1 MNFFNNNQ
9 GHNAVMAEGFMSKVY
24 GWMAGGLTL
33 TALVSYMLSPYN
45 NPKLFM
51 LFFGQGFAPIMLLAL
66 VQFGIVF
73 YFWSAWQK
81 LSYNAMAFLYMTYSV
96 LTGIILTP
104 VVFSYTSAS
113 VFSTFAIT
121 AAMFSVMA
129 LYGWAT
135 KSDLSGLQNIFF
147 MALIGLILANLFNAF
162 FQSPGFDLVIASI
175 GVGIFSM
182 LVAYDVQKLK
192 NMSHQLIASPEDMGK
207 VSLLGAMMLYLDII
221 NLFLYLLRILGKKR
235 R

>member
-1 MNFFNNNQ
+1 MSFFNNNQ
-9 GHNAVMAEGFMSKVY
+9 GHGAVMAEGFMSKVY
-24 GWMAGGLTL
+24 GWMAGGLSL

-51 LFFGQGFAPIMLLAL
+51 ALFGSGFAPIILLMF

-73 YFWSAWQK
+73 YFWSSWQK
-81 LSYNAMAFLYMTYSV
+81 LSYNTMSILYMAYSV
-96 LTGIILTP
+96 LTGVILTP
-104 VVFSYTSAS
+104 VIFSYTSAS

-135 KSDLSGLQNIFF
+135 KSDLSGLQNVLF
-147 MALIGLILANLFNAF
+147 MGLVGLIIANLFNMF
-162 FQSPGFDLVIASI
+162 FQSPGFDLMIACI

-182 LVAYDVQKLK
+182 LVAYDIQKLK
-192 NMSHQLIASPEDMGK
+192 RISHELIASPEDIGK
-207 VSLLGAMMLYLDII
+207 VSLLGAMMLYLDIV
-221 NLFLYLLRILGKKR
+221 NLFLYLLRILGRKR